1 MTAPCIYIIEH
12 DHSRRAEMRKVLA
25 SVLLCFAVSTAALV
39 VPTETPSRLMSL
51 QNGVVA
57 KNSRPTLNTYLTPA
71 MKKAGA
77 CSAVTFSVLVVA
89 LNIILNA

>member
-1 MTAPCIYIIEH
+1 M
-12 DHSRRAEMRKVLA
+12 KKLFA

-39 VPTETPSRLMSL
+39 VPTETPSKLLKL
-51 QNGVVA
+51 QNGMVP

-71 MKKAGA
+71 MKKGGV
-77 CSAVTFSVLVVA
+77 CSAVTLSALVVA